1 MAQPK
6 TLFDDVSSK
15 DGEDQNRDS
24 NDNEYKHVR
33 YIGEIPKC
41 WQVSRVGDLL
51 SSLDAGYSASG
62 EDRPARNGEKGVL
75 KVSAVSYEVFQP
87 FENKRVPPSNQD
99 DLKTSP
105 RKGDLVISRSNTPEL
120 VGSCVYV
127 PDDFPNLYLPDTLWR
142 IRVKEDAP
150 IRPRYLAYVLST
162 DTIRARIRAIATGT
176 SRSMKKIAMRT
187 FRRLKVPI
195 PSLEE
200 QRRIARILATCDRAI
215 QQVDALIEQ
224 KRERLRGLRQRLLT
238 GEERFP
244 GCVES
249 EEMKEVD
256 IGEIPVDWSQR
267 QLGDLFTWKTVKNE
281 DNEIDK
287 VITVGKDEICDQKD
301 HFNRSVASDDLSNYR
316 IIEPGDFV
324 YDPMSAYYGALGR
337 YDLDEP
343 GVVSPAYRV
352 LRLNDGY
359 HSDFVKFLLQSHYVL
374 FRIDASSQQN
384 NKSGKRRGLRQD
396 AFASIQ
402 VHIPPVEEQCQIA
415 GVLNTAE
422 AEIEKLEQ
430 KRDAL
435 QRQKKGLMQR
445 LLTGAVR
452 TV

>member
-1 MAQPK
+1 MPK
-6 TLFDDVSSK
+6 SPTLFDDLTPQNGHADVASQ
-15 DGEDQNRDS
+15 GEE
-24 NDNEYKHVR
+24 EYQHVKR
-33 YIGEIPKC
+33 LGRLPQDWSVRRIGECI
-41 WQVSRVGDLL
+41 V
-51 SSLDAGYSASG
+51 SLDAGTSVGG
-62 EDRPARNGEKGVL
+62 EDRQKHEDEKGIL
-75 KVSAVSYEVFQP
+75 KVSAVSSG
-87 FENKRVPPSNQD
+87 RLRPSEH
-99 DLKTSP
+99 K
-105 RKGDLVISRSNTPEL
+105 VISPDRLDEVDTTPQEGHLIISRANTREL
-120 VGSCVYV
+120 VGASAYV
-127 PDDFPNLYLPDTLWR
+127 DVDYPDLYLPDKLWQ
-142 IRVKEDAP
+142 IRVDD
-150 IRPRYLAYVLST
+150 RHVLPRWLHHILWT
-162 DTIRARIRAIATGT
+162 RRLRFNIGNEATG
-176 SRSMKKIAMRT
+176 SSASMKNISQKR
-187 FRRLKVPI
+187 FKRLRVPV
-195 PSLEE
+195 PPLEE
-200 QRRIARILATCDRAI
+200 QRRILNHLDTWDRAI
-215 QQVDALIEQ
+215 ERVDALIEQ
-224 KRERLRGLRQRLLT
+224 KRERLHGLRQRLLT

-281 DNEIDK
+281 DNKVDK
-287 VITVGKDEICDQKD
+287 VITVGKDEICDQED

-415 GVLNTAE
+415 QVLNTAV

-435 QRQKKGLMQR
+435 QRQKKSLMQR

-452 TV
+452 TM